1 MSITKRQRE
10 IVEFLLEHPHE
21 VTAGEIAVEVK
32 VSTRTVH
39 RELLMIEQWL
49 EPLGMR
55 LEKKSGTGIR
65 IDSGSGSDDLGALRQ
80 KLEGHE
86 YVEFTPEERKLFML
100 CILLEEA
107 EPVKLLALAS
117 DLKVTVSTVTT
128 DLDDLESRIRQAGL
142 KLVRRR
148 GYGVEI
154 TGSEAVHRR
163 AIAALA
169 LEVLDE
175 SDLFGRQT
183 EQGGSIVN
191 QKLLRMIGHSD
202 VLTIENALWQ
212 PDIEWL
218 EKIPERQYMKLLI
231 QLSAAVVRIRKGFHI
246 ERARSG
252 AESAVAARAMA
263 EAHEARVPAFM
274 ASRLCSVLSSQLDMS
289 FSEEEQHYFHQLL
302 IETEQQLHSSGLLP
316 IDDLILMDRVHSL
329 TDQMQERTGYAF
341 HEDRLLREGLIAHMI
356 PVMERLEGHQVIRNP
371 LLQQIRK
378 DYDILFEQVRTSVL
392 QAWPGAEV
400 PDEEIGF
407 LVMHFGASIERLR
420 ALKQDIRAIVVCNS
434 GIGSSRM
441 LSSRLSKE
449 FPEIQIIDSV
459 SWYEAARVP
468 AEEYDLVLST
478 VDLPMEEDQYY
489 KVSPLLT
496 AEESERLRHFIKTT
510 TLQRQHRKPREMGNE
525 TRNRYSDPDAMEATL
540 LEIVRIIG
548 KFQVHALDN
557 AHLDFAQSV
566 LAMCKVAHR
575 AGVLKDPGEVAKLL
589 EVRESMGSQKI
600 PGTRLALFHTRSESI
615 YRPSISLYQLEEPL
629 LQTMDDPEGVSH
641 VLLMLGPKELSKESL
656 EVLSEISA
664 LLLQEEMIM
673 LLGKGSRDEIIHYLS
688 RELVGFYR
696 SKNEIGGH

>member
-39 RELLMIEQWL
+39 RELQMIEQWL

-65 IDSGSGSDDLGALRQ
+65 IDAGSDDLAVLRQ
-80 KLEGHE
+80 QLEGKE

-100 CILLEEA
+100 CILLDEP

-148 GYGVEI
+148 GYGVKI
-154 TGSEAVHRR
+154 NGSETIHRT

-169 LEVLDE
+169 LEFLDE
-175 SDLFGRQT
+175 SDLFGRQP

-191 QKLLRMIGHSD
+191 QKLLDMIGHGD
-202 VLTIENALWQ
+202 VLTVENALWQ

-218 EKIPERQYMKLLI
+218 ENIPERQYMKLLI
-231 QLSAAVVRIRKGFHI
+231 QLSVAVVRIRKGFGI
-246 ERARSG
+246 GRIPPLENKG
-252 AESAVAARAMA
+252 DEVAEQA
-263 EAHEARVPAFM
+263 EMKVPPYM
-274 ASRLCSVLSSQLDMS
+274 ASRLCGVLSTQLGLIFSQD
-289 FSEEEQHYFHQLL
+289 EQAYFHRLL
-302 IETEQQLHSSGLLP
+302 IETEQRIHSSRLLP
-316 IDDLILMDRVHSL
+316 IDDLILLDRVHSL
-329 TDQMQERTGYAF
+329 IDQMQVRTHYAF
-341 HEDRLLREGLIAHMI
+341 HEDRLLREGLLGHMQ
-356 PVMERLEGHQVIRNP
+356 PVMERIEGQQMIRNP

-378 DYDILFEQVRTSVL
+378 DYDSLFEEVKQSVH
-392 QAWPGAEV
+392 QAWPGTEV

-420 ALKQDIRAIVVCNS
+420 ALKREIRAIIVCTS

-449 FPEIQIIDSV
+449 IPEIRIMDSV
-459 SWYEAARVP
+459 SWYEAARMP
-468 AEEYDLVLST
+468 TDQYDLVLST
-478 VDLPMEEDQYY
+478 VDLPMDEHQYY

-496 AEESERLRHFIKTT
+496 AEESERLRHFIRTT
-510 TLQRQHRKPREMGNE
+510 TLQQQHNKPRETE
-525 TRNRYSDPDAMEATL
+525 VQTTSRYSDPDGMEAIL
-540 LEIVRIIG
+540 VEIVRIIG
-548 KFQVHALDN
+548 KFQVYPLDN
-557 AHLDFAQSV
+557 QDIGFYKTV
-566 LAMCKVAHR
+566 YAMCNVLHGS
-575 AGVLKDPGEVAKLL
+575 GVLKEPEEVAKRL
-589 EVRESMGSQKI
+589 EAREAVGSQKI
-600 PGTRLALFHTRSESI
+600 PGTRLALFHTRSEGI
-615 YRPSISLYQLEEPL
+615 YRPSISLFQLTEPL
-629 LQTMDDPEGVSH
+629 LRTPDDPAGVTH
-641 VLLMLGPKELSKESL
+641 ILLMLGPRELSKESL

-664 LLLQEEMIM
+664 LLLQEEMIT
-673 LLGKGSRDEIIHYLS
+673 LLEKGIRDELIHYLS
-688 RELVGFYR
+688 QELVGFYR
-696 SKNEIGGH
+696 SKTEIGGQPL

>member
-39 RELLMIEQWL
+39 RELQMIEQWL

-65 IDSGSGSDDLGALRQ
+65 IDASSDDLAVLRQ
-80 KLEGHE
+80 QLEGKE

-100 CILLEEA
+100 CILLDEA

-148 GYGVEI
+148 GYGVKI
-154 TGSEAVHRR
+154 NGSETIHRT

-169 LEVLDE
+169 LEFLDE
-175 SDLFGRQT
+175 SDLFGRQP

-191 QKLLRMIGHSD
+191 QKLLDMIGHGD
-202 VLTIENALWQ
+202 VLTVENALWQ

-218 EKIPERQYMKLLI
+218 ENIPERQYMKLLI
-231 QLSAAVVRIRKGFHI
+231 QLSVAVVRIRKGFGI
-246 ERARSG
+246 GRMSPRENTG
-252 AESAVAARAMA
+252 DAVTEQDEMK
-263 EAHEARVPAFM
+263 VPPYM
-274 ASRLCSVLSSQLDMS
+274 ASRLCGVLSTQLGLTFSQD
-289 FSEEEQHYFHQLL
+289 EQAYFHRLL
-302 IETEQQLHSSGLLP
+302 VETEQRIHSSRLLP
-316 IDDLILMDRVHSL
+316 IDDLILLDRVHSL
-329 TDQMQERTGYAF
+329 IDQMQARTHYAF
-341 HEDRLLREGLIAHMI
+341 HEDRLLREGLLSHMQ
-356 PVMERLEGHQVIRNP
+356 PVMERIEGQQMIRNP

-378 DYDILFEQVRTSVL
+378 DYDSLFEDVKQSVG
-392 QAWPGAEV
+392 QAWPGTDV

-420 ALKQDIRAIVVCNS
+420 ALKREIRAIIVCTS

-449 FPEIQIIDSV
+449 IPEIRIMDSV
-459 SWYEAARVP
+459 SWYEAARIP
-468 AEEYDLVLST
+468 TDQYDLVLST
-478 VDLPMEEDQYY
+478 VDLPMDEHQYY

-496 AEESERLRHFIKTT
+496 AEESERLRHFIRTT
-510 TLQRQHRKPREMGNE
+510 TLQRQHSKPREAE
-525 TRNRYSDPDAMEATL
+525 VQTTSRYSDPDGMEAIL
-540 LEIVRIIG
+540 VEIVRIIG
-548 KFQVHALDN
+548 KFQVYPLDN
-557 AHLDFAQSV
+557 QDIGFYKTV
-566 LAMCKVAHR
+566 YAMCNVLHGT
-575 AGVLKDPGEVAKLL
+575 GVLKEPGEIAKRL
-589 EVRESMGSQKI
+589 EAREAVGSQKI
-600 PGTRLALFHTRSESI
+600 PGTRLALFHTRSEGI
-615 YRPSISLYQLEEPL
+615 YRPSISLFQLTEPL
-629 LQTMDDPEGVSH
+629 LRTPDDPAGVTH
-641 VLLMLGPKELSKESL
+641 VLLMLGPRELSKESL

-664 LLLQEEMIM
+664 LLLQEEMIT
-673 LLGKGSRDEIIHYLS
+673 LLEKGIRDELIHYLS
-688 RELVGFYR
+688 QELVGFYR
-696 SKNEIGGH
+696 SKTEIGGQPL

>member
-39 RELLMIEQWL
+39 RELQMIEQWL

-65 IDSGSGSDDLGALRQ
+65 IDAGSDDLAILRQ
-80 KLEGHE
+80 QLEGKE

-100 CILLEEA
+100 CILLDEP

-148 GYGVEI
+148 GYGVKI
-154 TGSEAVHRR
+154 NGSETIHRT

-169 LEVLDE
+169 LEFLDE
-175 SDLFGRQT
+175 SDLFGRQP

-191 QKLLRMIGHSD
+191 QKLLDMIGHGD
-202 VLTIENALWQ
+202 VLTVENALWQ

-218 EKIPERQYMKLLI
+218 ENIPERQYMKLLI
-231 QLSAAVVRIRKGFHI
+231 QLSVAVVRIRKGFGI
-246 ERARSG
+246 GRIPPLENKG
-252 AESAVAARAMA
+252 DEVAEQDEMK
-263 EAHEARVPAFM
+263 VPPYM
-274 ASRLCSVLSSQLDMS
+274 ASRLCGLLSTQLGLTFSQD
-289 FSEEEQHYFHQLL
+289 EQAYFHRLL
-302 IETEQQLHSSGLLP
+302 VETEQRIHSSRLLP
-316 IDDLILMDRVHSL
+316 IDDLILLDRVHSL
-329 TDQMQERTGYAF
+329 IDQMQARTHYAF
-341 HEDRLLREGLIAHMI
+341 HEDRLLREGLLGHMQ
-356 PVMERLEGHQVIRNP
+356 PVMERIEGQQMIRNP

-378 DYDILFEQVRTSVL
+378 DYDSLFEDVKKSVG
-392 QAWPGAEV
+392 QAWPGTDV

-420 ALKQDIRAIVVCNS
+420 ALKREIRAIIVCTS

-449 FPEIQIIDSV
+449 IPEIRIMDSV
-459 SWYEAARVP
+459 SWYEAARIP
-468 AEEYDLVLST
+468 TDQYDLVLST
-478 VDLPMEEDQYY
+478 VDLPMDEHQYY

-496 AEESERLRHFIKTT
+496 AEESERLRHFIRTT
-510 TLQRQHRKPREMGNE
+510 TLQRQHNEPRETE
-525 TRNRYSDPDAMEATL
+525 VQTTSRYSEPDGMEAIL
-540 LEIVRIIG
+540 VEIVRIIG
-548 KFQVHALDN
+548 KFQVYPLDN
-557 AHLDFAQSV
+557 QDIGFYKTV
-566 LAMCKVAHR
+566 YAMCNVLHGS
-575 AGVLKDPGEVAKLL
+575 GVLKEPEEIAKRL
-589 EVRESMGSQKI
+589 EAREAVGSQKI
-600 PGTRLALFHTRSESI
+600 PGTRLALFHTRSEGI
-615 YRPSISLYQLEEPL
+615 YRPSISLFQLTEPL
-629 LQTMDDPEGVSH
+629 LRTPDDSAGVTH
-641 VLLMLGPKELSKESL
+641 ILLMLGPRELSKESL

-664 LLLQEEMIM
+664 LLLQEEMIT
-673 LLGKGSRDEIIHYLS
+673 LLEKGIRDELIHYLS
-688 RELVGFYR
+688 QELVGFYR
-696 SKNEIGGH
+696 SKTEIGGQPL

>member
-65 IDSGSGSDDLGALRQ
+65 IDSGSDDLSALRQ
-80 KLEGHE
+80 KLEGNE

-100 CILLEEA
+100 CILLDEA

-148 GYGVEI
+148 GYGVKI
-154 TGSEAVHRR
+154 TGSEAIHRR

-175 SDLFGRQT
+175 SDLFGRQP

-191 QKLLRMIGHSD
+191 QKLLSMIGHSD

-231 QLSAAVVRIRKGFHI
+231 QLSAAVVRIRKGFNI
-246 ERARSG
+246 ERSSSG
-252 AESAVAARAMA
+252 IRTIAGTGTVAEQ
-263 EAHEARVPAFM
+263 HEERVPVFM
-274 ASRLCSVLSSQLDMS
+274 ASRLCSVLSSQLGVG
-289 FSEEEQHYFHQLL
+289 FSDEEQAYFHQLL
-302 IETEQQLHSSGLLP
+302 TETEQQIHSSRLLP

-329 TDQMQERTGYAF
+329 TDQMQQRTGYAF
-341 HEDRLLREGLIAHMI
+341 HEDRLLREGLIAHMV
-356 PVMERLEGHQVIRNP
+356 PVMERLEGHQMIRNP

-378 DYDILFEQVRTSVL
+378 DYDTLFEQVKRSVL
-392 QAWPGAEV
+392 HAWPGAEV

-420 ALKQDIRAIVVCNS
+420 ALKQEIRAIVVCNS

-459 SWYEAARVP
+459 SWYEAARMP
-468 AEEYDLVLST
+468 TDEYDLVLST

-496 AEESERLRHFIKTT
+496 AEESESLRHFIKTT
-510 TLQRQHRKPREMGNE
+510 TLQRQHRKSPDMGKE
-525 TRNRYSDPDAMEATL
+525 IPTRRISDADGMEATL

-548 KFQVHALDN
+548 KFQVYAMDN

-566 LAMCKVAHR
+566 LGMCKVAHR
-575 AGVLKDPGEVAKLL
+575 SGILKDPGEVAKLL

-600 PGTRLALFHTRSESI
+600 PGTQLALFHTRSESI
-615 YRPSISLYQLEEPL
+615 FKPSISLFQLEEPL
-629 LQTMDDPEGVSH
+629 LRTVEDPEGVSH

-664 LLLQEEMIM
+664 LLLQEEMIT
-673 LLGKGSRDEIIHYLS
+673 LLGKGNRDEIIHYLS

-696 SKNEIGGH
+696 SKNEIGGI

>member
-32 VSTRTVH
+32 VSARTVH

-65 IDSGSGSDDLGALRQ
+65 IYSGSDDLSTLRQ
-80 KLEGHE
+80 KLEGNE

-100 CILLEEA
+100 CILLDEA

-148 GYGVEI
+148 GYGVKI
-154 TGSEAVHRR
+154 TGSEAIHRR

-169 LEVLDE
+169 LEMLDE
-175 SDLFGRQT
+175 SDLFGRQP
-183 EQGGSIVN
+183 EQGGSLVN
-191 QKLLRMIGHSD
+191 QKLLGMIGHSD

-231 QLSAAVVRIRKGFHI
+231 QLSVAVVRIRRGFHI
-246 ERARSG
+246 ERPRSG
-252 AESAVAARAMA
+252 TGSAATAGKVT
-263 EAHEARVPAFM
+263 EPHETRVPVFM
-274 ASRLCSVLSSQLDMS
+274 ASRLCSVLSSQLGMS

-302 IETEQQLHSSGLLP
+302 METEQQLLSSSLLP

-329 TDQMQERTGYAF
+329 TDQMQKRAGYAF

-356 PVMERLEGHQVIRNP
+356 PVMERLEAHQVIRNP

-378 DYDILFEQVRTSVL
+378 DYDILFEQVKASVL
-392 QAWPGAEV
+392 QAWQGTEV

-468 AEEYDLVLST
+468 TEEYDLVLST
-478 VDLPMEEDQYY
+478 VDLPMEEGQYY

-496 AEESERLRHFIKTT
+496 ADESERLRHFIKTT
-510 TLQRQHRKPREMGNE
+510 TLQRQHRKPRETGDE
-525 TRNRYSDPDAMEATL
+525 APNRYSDPDAMETTL
-540 LEIVRIIG
+540 LEIVRVIG

-557 AHLDFAQSV
+557 AHLDFAHSV
-566 LAMCKVAHR
+566 LAMCKIVHR
-575 AGVLKDPGEVAKLL
+575 AGVLKDPGEVARLL

-615 YRPSISLYQLEEPL
+615 YRPSINLFQLEEPL

-664 LLLQEEMIM
+664 LLLQEEMIA
-673 LLGKGSRDEIIHYLS
+673 LLGKGNRDEIIHYLS

>member
-39 RELLMIEQWL
+39 RELQMIEQWL

-65 IDSGSGSDDLGALRQ
+65 IDAGSDDLAVLRQ
-80 KLEGHE
+80 QLEGKE

-100 CILLEEA
+100 CILLDEP

-148 GYGVEI
+148 GYGVKI
-154 TGSEAVHRR
+154 NGSETIHRT

-169 LEVLDE
+169 LEFLDE
-175 SDLFGRQT
+175 SDLFGRQP

-191 QKLLRMIGHSD
+191 QKLLDMIGHGD
-202 VLTIENALWQ
+202 VLTVENALWQ

-218 EKIPERQYMKLLI
+218 ENIPERQYMKLLI
-231 QLSAAVVRIRKGFHI
+231 QLSVAVVRIRKGFGI
-246 ERARSG
+246 GRMSPRENTG
-252 AESAVAARAMA
+252 DEVAEQDEMK
-263 EAHEARVPAFM
+263 VPLYM
-274 ASRLCSVLSSQLDMS
+274 ASRLCGVLSTQLELT
-289 FSEEEQHYFHQLL
+289 FSEDEQAYFHRLL
-302 IETEQQLHSSGLLP
+302 VETEQRIHSSRLLP
-316 IDDLILMDRVHSL
+316 IDDLILLDRVHSL
-329 TDQMQERTGYAF
+329 IDQMQARTHYAF
-341 HEDRLLREGLIAHMI
+341 HEDRLLREGLLGHMQ
-356 PVMERLEGHQVIRNP
+356 PVMERIEGQQMIRNP

-378 DYDILFEQVRTSVL
+378 DYDSLFEEVKQSVE
-392 QAWPGAEV
+392 QAWPGTDV

-420 ALKQDIRAIVVCNS
+420 ALKREIRAIIVCTS

-449 FPEIQIIDSV
+449 IPEIRIMDSV
-459 SWYEAARVP
+459 SWYEAARIP
-468 AEEYDLVLST
+468 TDQYDLVLST
-478 VDLPMEEDQYY
+478 VDLPMDEHQYY

-510 TLQRQHRKPREMGNE
+510 TLQQQHHKPRETE
-525 TRNRYSDPDAMEATL
+525 VQTTSRYSDPDGMEATL
-540 LEIVRIIG
+540 IEIVRIIG
-548 KFQVHALDN
+548 KFQVYPLDN
-557 AHLDFAQSV
+557 QDIGFYETVYTMCNV
-566 LAMCKVAHR
+566 LHGS
-575 AGVLKDPGEVAKLL
+575 GVLKEPEEIAKRL
-589 EVRESMGSQKI
+589 EAREAVGSQKI
-600 PGTRLALFHTRSESI
+600 PGTRLALFHTRSEGI
-615 YRPSISLYQLEEPL
+615 YRPSISLFQLTEPL
-629 LQTMDDPEGVSH
+629 LRTPDDPAGVTH
-641 VLLMLGPKELSKESL
+641 VLLMLGPRELSKESL

-664 LLLQEEMIM
+664 LLLQEEMIT
-673 LLGKGSRDEIIHYLS
+673 LLEKGIRDELIHYLS
-688 RELVGFYR
+688 QELVGFYR
-696 SKNEIGGH
+696 SKTEIGGQPL

>member
-39 RELLMIEQWL
+39 RELQMIEQWL

-65 IDSGSGSDDLGALRQ
+65 IDASSDDLAVLRQ
-80 KLEGHE
+80 QLEGKE

-100 CILLEEA
+100 CILLDEA

-148 GYGVEI
+148 GYGVKI
-154 TGSEAVHRR
+154 NGSETIHRT

-169 LEVLDE
+169 LEFLDE
-175 SDLFGRQT
+175 SDLFGRQP

-191 QKLLRMIGHSD
+191 QKLLDMIGHGD

-218 EKIPERQYMKLLI
+218 ENIPERQYMKLLI
-231 QLSAAVVRIRKGFHI
+231 QLSVAVVRIRKGFGI
-246 ERARSG
+246 GRISPRENMEDAT
-252 AESAVAARAMA
+252 AEQDEMK
-263 EAHEARVPAFM
+263 VPPYM
-274 ASRLCSVLSSQLDMS
+274 ASRLCGVLSTQLGLTFSQD
-289 FSEEEQHYFHQLL
+289 EQAYFHRLL
-302 IETEQQLHSSGLLP
+302 VETEQRIHSSRLLP
-316 IDDLILMDRVHSL
+316 IDDLILLDRVHSL
-329 TDQMQERTGYAF
+329 IDQMQARTHYTF
-341 HEDRLLREGLIAHMI
+341 HEDRLLREGLLGHMQ
-356 PVMERLEGHQVIRNP
+356 PVMERIEGQQMIRNP

-378 DYDILFEQVRTSVL
+378 DYDSLFEEVKQSVG
-392 QAWPGAEV
+392 QAWPGTDV

-420 ALKQDIRAIVVCNS
+420 TLKREIRAIIVCTS

-449 FPEIQIIDSV
+449 IPEIRIMDSV
-459 SWYEAARVP
+459 SWYEAARIP
-468 AEEYDLVLST
+468 TDQYDLVLST
-478 VDLPMEEDQYY
+478 VDLPMDEHQYY

-496 AEESERLRHFIKTT
+496 AEESERLRHFIRTT
-510 TLQRQHRKPREMGNE
+510 TLQRQHNKPRGAEVQ
-525 TRNRYSDPDAMEATL
+525 TTSRYSDPDGMEAIL
-540 LEIVRIIG
+540 VEIVRIIG
-548 KFQVHALDN
+548 KFQVYPLDN
-557 AHLDFAQSV
+557 QDIGFYKTV
-566 LAMCKVAHR
+566 YAMCNVLHGT
-575 AGVLKDPGEVAKLL
+575 GVLKEPEEIAKRL
-589 EVRESMGSQKI
+589 EAREAVGSQKI
-600 PGTRLALFHTRSESI
+600 PGTRLALFHTRSEGI
-615 YRPSISLYQLEEPL
+615 YRPSISLFQLTEPL
-629 LQTMDDPEGVSH
+629 LRTPDDPAGVTH
-641 VLLMLGPKELSKESL
+641 VLLMLGPRELSKESL

-664 LLLQEEMIM
+664 LLLQEEMIT
-673 LLGKGSRDEIIHYLS
+673 LLEKGIRDELIHYLS
-688 RELVGFYR
+688 QELVGFYR
-696 SKNEIGGH
+696 SKTEIGGQPL

>member
-39 RELLMIEQWL
+39 RELQMIEQWL
-49 EPLGMR
+49 EPLGMK

-65 IDSGSGSDDLGALRQ
+65 IDAGSDDLAVLRQ
-80 KLEGHE
+80 QLEGKE

-100 CILLEEA
+100 CILLDEP

-148 GYGVEI
+148 GYGVKI
-154 TGSEAVHRR
+154 NGSETIHRT

-169 LEVLDE
+169 LEFLDE
-175 SDLFGRQT
+175 SDLFGRQP

-191 QKLLRMIGHSD
+191 QKLLDMIGHGD
-202 VLTIENALWQ
+202 VLTVENALWQ

-218 EKIPERQYMKLLI
+218 ENIPERQYMKLLI
-231 QLSAAVVRIRKGFHI
+231 QLSVAVVRIRKGFGI
-246 ERARSG
+246 GRMSPREKTG
-252 AESAVAARAMA
+252 DEVAEQDDMK
-263 EAHEARVPAFM
+263 VPPYM
-274 ASRLCSVLSSQLDMS
+274 ASRLCGVLSTQLGLT
-289 FSEEEQHYFHQLL
+289 FSEDEQAYFHRLL
-302 IETEQQLHSSGLLP
+302 IETEQRIHSSRLLP
-316 IDDLILMDRVHSL
+316 IDDLILLDRVHSL
-329 TDQMQERTGYAF
+329 IDQMQARTHYAF
-341 HEDRLLREGLIAHMI
+341 HEDRLLREGLLGHME
-356 PVMERLEGHQVIRNP
+356 PVMERIEGQQMIRNP

-378 DYDILFEQVRTSVL
+378 DYDLLFEDVKKSVL
-392 QAWPGAEV
+392 QAWPGTDV

-420 ALKQDIRAIVVCNS
+420 ALKREIRAIIVCTS

-449 FPEIQIIDSV
+449 IPEIRIMDSV
-459 SWYEAARVP
+459 SWYEAARIP
-468 AEEYDLVLST
+468 TDQYDLVLST
-478 VDLPMEEDQYY
+478 VDLPMDEHQYY

-510 TLQRQHRKPREMGNE
+510 TLQQQHNKPRETE
-525 TRNRYSDPDAMEATL
+525 VQTTSRYSDPDGMEATL
-540 LEIVRIIG
+540 IEIVRIIG
-548 KFQVHALDN
+548 KFQVYPLDN
-557 AHLDFAQSV
+557 QDIGFYKTV
-566 LAMCKVAHR
+566 YAMCNVLHGS
-575 AGVLKDPGEVAKLL
+575 GVLKEPEEIAKRL
-589 EVRESMGSQKI
+589 EAREAVGSQKI
-600 PGTRLALFHTRSESI
+600 PGTRLALFHTRSEGI
-615 YRPSISLYQLEEPL
+615 YRPSISLFQLTEPL
-629 LQTMDDPEGVSH
+629 LRTPDDPAGVTH
-641 VLLMLGPKELSKESL
+641 ILLMLGPRELSKESL

-664 LLLQEEMIM
+664 LLLQEEMIT
-673 LLGKGSRDEIIHYLS
+673 LLEKGIRDELIHYLS
-688 RELVGFYR
+688 QELVGFYR
-696 SKNEIGGH
+696 SKTEIGGQPL

>member
-39 RELLMIEQWL
+39 RELQMIEQWL
-49 EPLGMR
+49 EPLGMK

-65 IDSGSGSDDLGALRQ
+65 IDAGSDDLAVLRQ
-80 KLEGHE
+80 QLEGKE

-100 CILLEEA
+100 CILLDEP

-148 GYGVEI
+148 GYGVKI
-154 TGSEAVHRR
+154 NGSETIHRT

-169 LEVLDE
+169 LEFLDE
-175 SDLFGRQT
+175 SDLFGRQP

-191 QKLLRMIGHSD
+191 QKLLDMIGHGD
-202 VLTIENALWQ
+202 VLTVENALWQ

-218 EKIPERQYMKLLI
+218 ENIPERQYMKLLI
-231 QLSAAVVRIRKGFHI
+231 QLSVAVVRIRKGFGI
-246 ERARSG
+246 GRMSPREKTG
-252 AESAVAARAMA
+252 DDVAEQDDMK
-263 EAHEARVPAFM
+263 VPPYM
-274 ASRLCSVLSSQLDMS
+274 ASRLCGVLSTQLGLT
-289 FSEEEQHYFHQLL
+289 FSEDEQAYFHRLL
-302 IETEQQLHSSGLLP
+302 VETEQRIHSSRLLP
-316 IDDLILMDRVHSL
+316 IDDLILLDRVHSL
-329 TDQMQERTGYAF
+329 IDQMQARTHYAF
-341 HEDRLLREGLIAHMI
+341 HEDRLLREGLLGHME
-356 PVMERLEGHQVIRNP
+356 PVMERIEGQQMIRNP

-378 DYDILFEQVRTSVL
+378 DYDLLFEDVKKSVG
-392 QAWPGAEV
+392 QAWPGTDV

-420 ALKQDIRAIVVCNS
+420 ALKREIRAIIVCTS

-449 FPEIQIIDSV
+449 IPEIRIMDSV
-459 SWYEAARVP
+459 SWYEAARIP
-468 AEEYDLVLST
+468 TDQYDLVLST
-478 VDLPMEEDQYY
+478 VDLPMDEHQYY

-510 TLQRQHRKPREMGNE
+510 TLQQQHNKPRETE
-525 TRNRYSDPDAMEATL
+525 VQTTSRYSDPDGMEATL
-540 LEIVRIIG
+540 IEIVRIIG
-548 KFQVHALDN
+548 KFQVYPLDN
-557 AHLDFAQSV
+557 QDIGFYKTV
-566 LAMCKVAHR
+566 YAMCNVLHGS
-575 AGVLKDPGEVAKLL
+575 GVLKEPEEIAKRL
-589 EVRESMGSQKI
+589 EAREAVGSQKI
-600 PGTRLALFHTRSESI
+600 PGTRLALFHTRSEGI
-615 YRPSISLYQLEEPL
+615 YRPSISLFQLTEPL
-629 LQTMDDPEGVSH
+629 LRTPDDPAGVTH
-641 VLLMLGPKELSKESL
+641 ILLMLGPRELSKESL

-664 LLLQEEMIM
+664 LLLQQEMIT
-673 LLGKGSRDEIIHYLS
+673 LLEKGIRDELIHYLS
-688 RELVGFYR
+688 QELVGFYR
-696 SKNEIGGH
+696 SKTEIGGQPL

>member
-39 RELLMIEQWL
+39 RELQMIEQWL

-65 IDSGSGSDDLGALRQ
+65 IDASSDDLAVLRQ
-80 KLEGHE
+80 QLEGKE

-100 CILLEEA
+100 CILLDEA

-148 GYGVEI
+148 GYGVKI
-154 TGSEAVHRR
+154 NGSETIHRT

-169 LEVLDE
+169 LEFLDE
-175 SDLFGRQT
+175 SDLFGRQP

-191 QKLLRMIGHSD
+191 QKLLDMIGHGD

-218 EKIPERQYMKLLI
+218 ENIPERQYMKLLI
-231 QLSAAVVRIRKGFHI
+231 QLSVAVVRIRKGFGI
-246 ERARSG
+246 GGMSLRENTG
-252 AESAVAARAMA
+252 DAVAAQDEMK
-263 EAHEARVPAFM
+263 VPPYM
-274 ASRLCSVLSSQLDMS
+274 ASRLCSVLSTQLGLTFSQ
-289 FSEEEQHYFHQLL
+289 EEQAYFHRLL
-302 IETEQQLHSSGLLP
+302 VETEQRIHSSRLLP
-316 IDDLILMDRVHSL
+316 IDDLILLDRVHSL
-329 TDQMQERTGYAF
+329 IDQMQGRTHYAF
-341 HEDRLLREGLIAHMI
+341 HEDRLLREGLLAHMQ
-356 PVMERLEGHQVIRNP
+356 PVMERIEGHQMIRNP

-378 DYDILFEQVRTSVL
+378 DYDSLFEDVKKSVG
-392 QAWPGAEV
+392 QAWPGTDV

-420 ALKQDIRAIVVCNS
+420 TLKREIRAIIVCTS

-449 FPEIQIIDSV
+449 IPEIRIMDSV
-459 SWYEAARVP
+459 SWYEAARIP
-468 AEEYDLVLST
+468 TDQYDLVLST
-478 VDLPMEEDQYY
+478 VDLPMDEHQYY

-496 AEESERLRHFIKTT
+496 AEESERLRHFIRTT
-510 TLQRQHRKPREMGNE
+510 TLQRQHNKPREAE
-525 TRNRYSDPDAMEATL
+525 VQTTSRYSDPDGMEAIL
-540 LEIVRIIG
+540 VEIVRIIG
-548 KFQVHALDN
+548 KFQVYPLDN
-557 AHLDFAQSV
+557 QDIGFYKTV
-566 LAMCKVAHR
+566 YAMCNVLHGT
-575 AGVLKDPGEVAKLL
+575 GVLKEPEEITKRL
-589 EVRESMGSQKI
+589 EAREAVGSQKI
-600 PGTRLALFHTRSESI
+600 PGTRLALFHTRSEGI
-615 YRPSISLYQLEEPL
+615 YRPSISLFQLTEPL
-629 LQTMDDPEGVSH
+629 LRTPDDPAGVTH
-641 VLLMLGPKELSKESL
+641 VLLMLGPRELSKESL

-664 LLLQEEMIM
+664 LLLQEEMIT
-673 LLGKGSRDEIIHYLS
+673 LLERGIRDELIHYLS
-688 RELVGFYR
+688 QELVGFYR
-696 SKNEIGGH
+696 SKTEIGGQPL

>member
-39 RELLMIEQWL
+39 RELQMIEQWL

-65 IDSGSGSDDLGALRQ
+65 IDASSDDLAVLRQ
-80 KLEGHE
+80 QLEGKE

-100 CILLEEA
+100 CILLDEP

-148 GYGVEI
+148 GYGVKI
-154 TGSEAVHRR
+154 NGSETIHRT

-169 LEVLDE
+169 LEFLDE
-175 SDLFGRQT
+175 SDLFGRQP

-191 QKLLRMIGHSD
+191 QKLLDMIGHDD

-218 EKIPERQYMKLLI
+218 ENIPERQYMKLLI
-231 QLSAAVVRIRKGFHI
+231 QLSVAVVRIRKGI
-246 ERARSG
+246 GIGRIPPLENKG
-252 AESAVAARAMA
+252 DEVAEQDEMK
-263 EAHEARVPAFM
+263 VPPYM
-274 ASRLCSVLSSQLDMS
+274 ASRLCGVLSTQLGLTFSQD
-289 FSEEEQHYFHQLL
+289 EQAYFHRLL
-302 IETEQQLHSSGLLP
+302 VETEQRIHSSRLLP
-316 IDDLILMDRVHSL
+316 IDDLILLDRVHSL
-329 TDQMQERTGYAF
+329 IDQMQARTHYAF
-341 HEDRLLREGLIAHMI
+341 HEDRLLREGLLGHMQ
-356 PVMERLEGHQVIRNP
+356 PVMERIEGQQMIRNP

-378 DYDILFEQVRTSVL
+378 DYDSLFEEVKQSVH
-392 QAWPGAEV
+392 QAWPGTDV

-420 ALKQDIRAIVVCNS
+420 ALKREIRAIIVCTS

-449 FPEIQIIDSV
+449 IPEIRIMDSV
-459 SWYEAARVP
+459 SWYEAARIP
-468 AEEYDLVLST
+468 TDQYDLVLST
-478 VDLPMEEDQYY
+478 VDLPMDEHQYY

-496 AEESERLRHFIKTT
+496 AEESERLRHFIRTT
-510 TLQRQHRKPREMGNE
+510 TLQRQHHKPRETE
-525 TRNRYSDPDAMEATL
+525 VQTTSRYSDPDGMEAIL
-540 LEIVRIIG
+540 VEIVRIIG
-548 KFQVHALDN
+548 KFQVYPLDN
-557 AHLDFAQSV
+557 QDIGFYKTV
-566 LAMCKVAHR
+566 YAMCNVLHGS
-575 AGVLKDPGEVAKLL
+575 GVLKEPEEVAKRL
-589 EVRESMGSQKI
+589 EAREAVGSQKI
-600 PGTRLALFHTRSESI
+600 PGTRLALFHTRSEGI
-615 YRPSISLYQLEEPL
+615 YRPSISLFQLTEPL
-629 LQTMDDPEGVSH
+629 LRTPDDPAGVTH
-641 VLLMLGPKELSKESL
+641 VLLMLGPRELSKESL

-664 LLLQEEMIM
+664 LLLQEEMIT
-673 LLGKGSRDEIIHYLS
+673 LLEKGIRDELIHYLS
-688 RELVGFYR
+688 QELVGFYR
-696 SKNEIGGH
+696 SKTEIGGQPL

>member
-65 IDSGSGSDDLGALRQ
+65 IDSGSDDLSALRQ
-80 KLEGHE
+80 KLEGNE

-100 CILLEEA
+100 CILLDEA

-117 DLKVTVSTVTT
+117 DLKVTVSTATT

-148 GYGVEI
+148 GYGVKI
-154 TGSEAVHRR
+154 TGSEAIYRR

-175 SDLFGRQT
+175 SDLFGRQP

-191 QKLLRMIGHSD
+191 QKLLSMIGHSD

-231 QLSAAVVRIRKGFHI
+231 QLSAAVVRIRKGFNI
-246 ERARSG
+246 ERSSSG
-252 AESAVAARAMA
+252 AKTVEGAETVA
-263 EAHEARVPAFM
+263 EQHEQRVPTFM
-274 ASRLCSVLSSQLDMS
+274 ASRLCSVLSSQLEVS
-289 FSEEEQHYFHQLL
+289 FSGEEQAYFHQLL
-302 IETEQQLHSSGLLP
+302 TETEQQIHSSRLLP

-329 TDQMQERTGYAF
+329 TDQMQQRTGYAF
-341 HEDRLLREGLIAHMI
+341 HEDRLLREGLIAHMV
-356 PVMERLEGHQVIRNP
+356 PVMERLEGHQMIRNP

-378 DYDILFEQVRTSVL
+378 DYDTLFEQVKRSVL
-392 QAWPGAEV
+392 HAWPGAEV

-420 ALKQDIRAIVVCNS
+420 ALKQEIRAIVVCNS

-459 SWYEAARVP
+459 SWYEAARMP
-468 AEEYDLVLST
+468 TDEYDLVLST

-496 AEESERLRHFIKTT
+496 AEESESLRHFIKTT
-510 TLQRQHRKPREMGNE
+510 TLQRQHRKSPDMGKE
-525 TRNRYSDPDAMEATL
+525 TPTRRISDADGMEATL

-548 KFQVHALDN
+548 KFQVHAMDN

-566 LAMCKVAHR
+566 LGMCKVAHR
-575 AGVLKDPGEVAKLL
+575 SGILKDPGEVAKLL
-589 EVRESMGSQKI
+589 EVRELMGSQKI
-600 PGTRLALFHTRSESI
+600 PGTQLALFHTRSESI
-615 YRPSISLYQLEEPL
+615 YKPSISLFQLEEPL
-629 LQTMDDPEGVSH
+629 LRTVEDPEGVSH

-664 LLLQEEMIM
+664 LLLQEEMIT
-673 LLGKGSRDEIIHYLS
+673 LLGKGNRDEIIHYLS

-696 SKNEIGGH
+696 SKNEIGGI

>member
-65 IDSGSGSDDLGALRQ
+65 IDSGSDDLSALRQ
-80 KLEGHE
+80 KLEGNE

-100 CILLEEA
+100 CILLDEA

-117 DLKVTVSTVTT
+117 DLKVTVSTATT

-148 GYGVEI
+148 GYGVKI
-154 TGSEAVHRR
+154 TGSEAIHRR

-175 SDLFGRQT
+175 SDLFGRQP

-191 QKLLRMIGHSD
+191 QKLLSMIGHSD

-231 QLSAAVVRIRKGFHI
+231 QLSVAVVRIRKGFDI
-246 ERARSG
+246 ERSSSG
-252 AESAVAARAMA
+252 IRTIAGTGTVAEQHG
-263 EAHEARVPAFM
+263 ERVPVFM
-274 ASRLCSVLSSQLDMS
+274 ASRLCSVLSSQLGIG
-289 FSEEEQHYFHQLL
+289 FSDEEQAYFHQLL
-302 IETEQQLHSSGLLP
+302 TETEQQIHSSRLLP

-329 TDQMQERTGYAF
+329 TDQMQQRTGYAF
-341 HEDRLLREGLIAHMI
+341 HEDRLLREGLIAHMV
-356 PVMERLEGHQVIRNP
+356 PVMERLEGHQMIRNP

-378 DYDILFEQVRTSVL
+378 DYDTLFEQVKRSVL
-392 QAWPGAEV
+392 HAWPGAEV

-420 ALKQDIRAIVVCNS
+420 ALKQEIRAIVVCNS

-459 SWYEAARVP
+459 SWYEAARMP
-468 AEEYDLVLST
+468 TDEYDLVLST

-496 AEESERLRHFIKTT
+496 AEESESLRHFIKTT
-510 TLQRQHRKPREMGNE
+510 TLQRQHRKSPDMGKE
-525 TRNRYSDPDAMEATL
+525 TPTRRISDADGMEATL

-548 KFQVHALDN
+548 KFQVHAMDN

-566 LAMCKVAHR
+566 LGMCKVAHR
-575 AGVLKDPGEVAKLL
+575 SGILKDPGEVAKLL

-600 PGTRLALFHTRSESI
+600 PGTQLALFHTRSESI
-615 YRPSISLYQLEEPL
+615 YKPSISLFQLEEPL
-629 LQTMDDPEGVSH
+629 LQTVDDPEGVSY

-664 LLLQEEMIM
+664 LLLQEEMIT
-673 LLGKGSRDEIIHYLS
+673 LLGKGNRDEIIHYLS

-696 SKNEIGGH
+696 SKNEIGGI